1 MNKLS
6 LIFAYTK
13 NGLVWSHDKELSL
26 EVDAIDW
33 NSQKKQKKK
42 NKKTSN
48 YMIMKWRKI
57 KYKLHIVWVHHH
69 CLVVN
74 SNGDELNLK
83 LCSN

>member
-42 NKKTSN
+42 KKQKN
-48 YMIMKWRKI
+48 FKLYDNEMKK
-57 KYKLHIVWVHHH
+57 
-69 CLVVN
+69 N
-74 SNGDELNLK
+74 
-83 LCSN
+83 

>member
-13 NGLVWSHDKELSL
+13 NGFVWSHDKELSL

-42 NKKTSN
+42 KQKNFKLYDNEMKKN
-48 YMIMKWRKI
+48 
-57 KYKLHIVWVHHH
+57 
-69 CLVVN
+69 
-74 SNGDELNLK
+74 
-83 LCSN
+83 